1 MSSLHLKIITPKKVV
16 QEEDVYA
23 VTLPTADG
31 VITVLPHHEP
41 LFSLLVEGIVKI
53 KPKKEDADE
62 DYLAIGGGYLETDG
76 KNISILVSR
85 AYGQGEIDEEF
96 TRKAMEEAKK
106 VLSEAKDENQIKE
119 ASAIMRR
126 SIIDMKLIKR
136 KKRSHS

>member
-1 MSSLHLKIITPKKVV
+1 M
-16 QEEDVYA
+16 YA

-53 KPKKEDADE
+53 KLKKEDADE